1 MPSFTPLSSAPLNP
15 LQVGGDHSGHNAV
28 PTTPTVGNSF
38 ANVLA
43 QTIAQVAPQAGGSAH
58 GDHGGTSGTSG
69 SVPGQ
74 RASNPSATKVAGGDP
89 PGHIPLKGAGH
100 GVPHGLQQVAL
111 GVRAYRQQLI
121 ASNIANADTP
131 GYQAVDIDFKEA
143 LNLALSGS
151 GMAPLSLAATAPG
164 HLAGSNVST
173 LPPFPLKYHTP
184 SQASADG
191 NTVEMDVERAKFAEN
206 AVMYEYSLDRVK
218 GHFMMTA
225 ELLKNLPY

>member
-1 MPSFTPLSSAPLNP
+1 MPPVTSLPSAPSP
-15 LQVGGDHSGHNAV
+15 PPPSGGDHSGHNVASA
-28 PTTPTVGNSF
+28 PSTVGNSF

-43 QTIAQVAPQAGGSAH
+43 QTISQVNPQSNGSAH
-58 GDHGGTSGTSG
+58 GDHGGTPGASG

-74 RASNPSATKVAGGDP
+74 HASISSVIDPSEGRH
-89 PGHIPLKGAGH
+89 PGHIPLKGSVH
-100 GVPHGLQQVAL
+100 GVQHGLQQVAL

-151 GMAPLSLAATAPG
+151 GTTPLSLAATSAG
-164 HLAGSNVST
+164 HLAGTNFSA